1 MEYEI
6 LKNLHGFQLPRVESL
21 EAKTSVH
28 RQNIVKP
35 FNGLLSRSLSLS
47 GRHKTN
53 WTEGAFNKRLSHSHQ
68 GNWYSI
74 FGSPHYS
81 LMLNS
86 SRWQWRTYGECL
98 TRGATPSGRVGE
110 DTFHTIIDIL
120 AMAYFLCIVQ
130 VILRDGQT
138 FSSTGPKWKLPSG
151 IKDQVFYSK
160 SHYGRIL
167 QRDLQEGTDVQ
178 EVSCPE
184 RHSAHVC
191 LTRGTK
197 MRGKGP
203 SG

>member
-21 EAKTSVH
+21 EARTSVH

-68 GNWYSI
+68 WNWYSI

-81 LMLNS
+81 FILNS

-98 TRGATPSGRVGE
+98 TRGATTSGRVGE
-110 DTFHTIIDIL
+110 DTFPTIIDTL
-120 AMAYFLCIVQ
+120 AMAYLFMHC
-130 VILRDGQT
+130 
-138 FSSTGPKWKLPSG
+138 TGRTAWWS
-151 IKDQVFYSK
+151 
-160 SHYGRIL
+160 
-167 QRDLQEGTDVQ
+167 DLQFNRAKVETS
-178 EVSCPE
+178 EWN
-184 RHSAHVC
+184 
-191 LTRGTK
+191 
-197 MRGKGP
+197 
-203 SG
+203 